1 MDIKNRLYPYP
12 VLAAFNDDYIESSFR
27 TEVEDAR
34 EGFEIVF
41 KVQSCL
47 ENDDLNK
54 MIREGDAEFLYH
66 IECSRTGYREITT
79 SDKYQGE
86 IRISDNKLN
95 GDVHFCTFIIA
106 KKELHNYVNSKFN
119 PDNNDPVT
127 LIEKGG
133 ILAIG
138 TQINFNIIKKT
149 TDLLATSSP
158 FKIALNPDES
168 VNHMVVE
175 YESEKKIRI
184 KLCRKDMDNYRAMV
198 GSGEVTDILNSAI
211 VVPALVYVLTE
222 LSHQDADT
230 LEANYRDL
238 IWYQSIKESLKKN
251 FNMEMSKLSDVNAFE
266 LAQKMLKNPINS
278 ALENLVTSNSNN
290 HGEEEDNT

>member
-12 VLAAFNDDYIESSFR
+12 VLAAFNDDYIDSSFR

-41 KVQSCL
+41 NVQSWL
-47 ENDDLNK
+47 ENDDLCK
-54 MIREGDAEFLYH
+54 MIRSGEAEFLYH
-66 IECSRTGYREITT
+66 IECSRTGYRAINI
-79 SDKYQGE
+79 SDKYQE
-86 IRISDNKLN
+86 AIRISDSLLN
-95 GDVHFCTFIIA
+95 GEVHFCSFVVA

-119 PDNNDPVT
+119 PDNNDPVA

-138 TQINFNIIKKT
+138 TQTNFNIIKRT

-158 FKIALNPDES
+158 FKIVLNPDDS
-168 VNHMVVE
+168 VNNMVVE
-175 YESEKKIRI
+175 YESEKRIRI
-184 KLCRKDMDNYRAMV
+184 KLCRKDMANYKAMV

-222 LSHQDADT
+222 LSHQDADA
-230 LEANYRDL
+230 LEANYSDL
-238 IWYQSIKESLKKN
+238 IWYQAIKESLKKN
-251 FNMEMSKLSDVNAFE
+251 FNMDIFKLSEANTYE
-266 LAQKMLKNPINS
+266 LAQKMLKIPINS
-278 ALENLVTSNSNN
+278 ALENLVMSNPNN
-290 HGEEEDNT
+290 HVEEDDD